1 MIITKKRNNTNMKTG
16 EPLEHLLPNKS
27 FLFYSLSRK
36 SFTHFEGLSNELIY
50 EVFEYLHD
58 FHVYQAFYNLNIR
71 FYNLITY
78 STFPLQ
84 INILPM
90 SKSNYQQYYKDII
103 EINTHRINSF
113 CLSNLFIYDIVSS
126 PIRILSEL
134 LQLENLVLDNIE
146 SKSLEKLLP
155 KLISLPSLS
164 SLTINS
170 ADTVKNGN
178 DIYSQVVRLPALK
191 YCKLSLEG
199 WSRIDLSIL
208 STANNFSPIEY
219 LNINNSLCMSQ
230 LDIILSYVPRIRHLT
245 IQTLRDYWIKL
256 KKQCSL
262 VFSHLT
268 HVSLKLGHI
277 SFDRFQR
284 LIVDCFPRIQVLRV
298 SIECNADV
306 AYASSKKWEQLILCH
321 MPNLRVFDIRH
332 EDWPIN
338 ITNNTNNSNNCL
350 QTLDN
355 GIDQFESLFWIER
368 QWFFALQYYQSTYKN
383 RTIFYSTDPYRYQRM
398 NSFSLLCIYGFY
410 FSEGKLTHS
419 LVRRMKKLV

>member
-1 MIITKKRNNTNMKTG
+1 MKTG
-16 EPLEHLLPNKS
+16 EPLEHLPNKS

-36 SFTHFEGLSNELIY
+36 SITHFEDLSNELIY

-71 FYNLITY
+71 FYNLITH

-103 EINTHRINSF
+103 EINTHRINSL

-199 WSRIDLSIL
+199 WYYGILSIPFTT
-208 STANNFSPIEY
+208 SSYSPIEY
-219 LNINNSLCMSQ
+219 LNINNVFYLDQ
-230 LDIILSYVPRIRHLT
+230 LDNLLSHVPQIRRFSVGL
-245 IQTLRDYWIKL
+245 LRDYRL
-256 KKQCSL
+256 KQTSPHSPVL
-262 VFSHLT
+262 NYLT
-268 HVSLKLGHI
+268 HVSLTLDNVR
-277 SFDRFQR
+277 FDRFER
-284 LIVDCFPRIQVLRV
+284 MMANLFSIIQVLHI
-298 SIECNADV
+298 SIRYSDDV
-306 AYASSKKWEQLILCH
+306 GYMKNEKWEQLISSH
-321 MPNLRVFDIRH
+321 MPNLHIFDIRH
-332 EDWPIN
+332 EDWRCQP
-338 ITNNTNNSNNCL
+338 TNTTSYSNNHCWS
-350 QTLDN
+350 LDSQ
-355 GIDQFESLFWIER
+355 IDQFASPFWIER
-368 QWFFALQYYQSTYKN
+368 QWFFTLQSNYKS
-383 RTIFYSTDPYRYQRM
+383 RAIFYSTDPYRY
-398 NSFSLLCIYGFY
+398 S
-410 FSEGKLTHS
+410 
-419 LVRRMKKLV
+419 